1 MTTPHARSG
10 FPLLAGS
17 AIALGLAACGGGGSG
32 GSTGTSTAAI
42 TIKGTAITD
51 APIANANVDA
61 KCASGSGSA
70 QTSASGAFQINLTN
84 AALPCVLSVPDGTGA
99 LYSVV
104 ETGAGSSPT
113 ANLTPLT
120 DALVASL
127 AGTPPATLYTT
138 FNAAAQARITA
149 AGVATARTNLA
160 AALSSVTDISALDPL
175 KDDLVTSPAAT
186 AIALGKLSTALTD
199 ARLLQSELATAL
211 AIAGSI
217 TAPVKT
223 ILQAASPTCSG
234 LRSGTYRLITPFN
247 GSGSAFE
254 RITIDAQNLIVRYED
269 GSTDAMTDHGGCLF
283 SQPDNTQVHVAASG
297 ISMWRYPAS
306 SSTTAIA
313 LAVPE
318 QTLPLA
324 AMTGTWNN
332 IGFARE
338 TAAAGLEVYSTQYTL
353 DGSGVFSNALDCG
366 SGLGDT
372 CSTNTPLSTL
382 VANPQ
387 GGFDTS
393 QGGVAL
399 RAFPFRTASGETTLI
414 VATED
419 RSMLSVSALATPLSL
434 PAIGSITRYWNA
446 SIGSTGLQTSFIA
459 ESTTIT
465 AQDANAGTYSRSHA
479 SNGHAETI
487 TINKPKPG
495 MRYRPASVASTTG
508 GGTVNVSEA
517 LLMRAGDS
525 GLSVGRSVAS
535 GQNFLALSIDRP

>member
-32 GSTGTSTAAI
+32 GSTSTSTAAI
-42 TIKGTAITD
+42 TIKGTAISDT
-51 APIANANVDA
+51 PIANANVDV

-70 QTSASGAFQINLTN
+70 QTSASGAFQINLAN
-84 AALPCVLSVPDGTGA
+84 AALPCVLTVPDGTGA

-104 ETGAGSSPT
+104 EAGAGSSPT

-120 DALVASL
+120 DGLVASL
-127 AGTPPATLYTT
+127 AGTLPATLYTT

-160 AALSSVTDISALDPL
+160 AALSAVTDISALDPL
-175 KDDLVTSPAAT
+175 KDDLAASPAAT
-186 AIALGKLSTALTD
+186 SAALGKLSTALTE
-199 ARLLQSELATAL
+199 ARQSRADLDTAL
-211 AIAGSI
+211 AIAGSS

-223 ILQAASPTCSG
+223 ILQAASATCSG
-234 LRSGTYRLITPFN
+234 LRSGTYHLITPFK

-254 RITIDAQNLIVRYED
+254 RITIDAKNLIVRYED
-269 GSTDAMTDHGGCLF
+269 GSTDALTDQGGCLF

-297 ISMWRYPAS
+297 ISVWRYPAS
-306 SSTTAIA
+306 TTTTAIA
-313 LAVPE
+313 LAIPE

-324 AMTGTWNN
+324 AMAGTWNN
-332 IGFARE
+332 IGFAKE
-338 TAAAGLEVYSTQYTL
+338 TAAASLEVYSTQYTL
-353 DGSGVFSNALDCG
+353 DGNGVFSNALDCG
-366 SGLGDT
+366 SGLGDV

-382 VANPQ
+382 VANPK
-387 GGFDTS
+387 GGYDTS

-419 RSMLSVSALATPLSL
+419 RSMLAVSALATPLSL
-434 PAIGSITRYWNA
+434 PAIGTVTRYWNA
-446 SIGSTGLQTSFIA
+446 SIGSTGLQTSFVS

-465 AQDANAGTYSRSHA
+465 AQDTNAGTYSRLHA
-479 SNGHAETI
+479 SNGHTETI

-517 LLMRAGDS
+517 LLMRAGAS
-525 GLSVGRSVAS
+525 GLSVGRSVTS
-535 GQNFLALSIDRP
+535 GQNFLALSIDKP